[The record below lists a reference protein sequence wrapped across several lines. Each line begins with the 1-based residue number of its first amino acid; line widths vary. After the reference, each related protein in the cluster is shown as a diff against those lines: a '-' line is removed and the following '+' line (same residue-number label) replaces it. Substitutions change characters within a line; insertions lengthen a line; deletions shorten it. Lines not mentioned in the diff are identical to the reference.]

1 MRIVFRPLTEW
12 PGQLRTDAQRKDSPF
27 TASWTDTMDLLERE
41 ARLLGAREIV
51 LQIAIPDSQIRS
63 DGWPYARAKAAHPA
77 VTVVLPESNAGRVS
91 FSTDRY
97 NERGFHGYLSGWQAN
112 LRAIALSM
120 EALRAADRHGV
131 TQGRQY
137 AGFRELG
144 SGIAA
149 QAHVMTVE
157 DAARFLIAQ
166 GDLTDLEPDE
176 MPLAIRN
183 LIDYPDAR
191 VPFYRVAAKRLHPDA
206 GGDSALFQRL
216 QEAKRLLDEHAGTRQ

>member
-1 MRIVFRPLTEW
+1 MRTVCRPLTDW

-27 TASWTDTMDLLERE
+27 TASWTDTMELLERE

-51 LQIAIPDSQIRS
+51 LQLAIPDSQIRQ
-63 DGWPYARAKAAHPA
+63 DGWPYARAQASHPG
-77 VTVVLPESNAGRVS
+77 VTVVLPESDAGRVS

-97 NERGFHGYLSGWQAN
+97 NARHYTGYLAGWQAN

-144 SGIAA
+144 AGTPMPAGDTA
-149 QAHVMTVE
+149 MTVE
-157 DAARFLIAQ
+157 DAARFILERGGVPDMRPSDRGIRAVIAS
-166 GDLTDLEPDE
+166 PV
-176 MPLAIRN
+176 
-183 LIDYPDAR
+183 AR
-191 VPFYRVAAKRLHPDA
+191 EPFYRKAAKRLHPDA
-206 GGDSALFQRL
+206 GGDPALFQRL
-216 QEAKRLLDEHAGTRQ
+216 QEAKRVLDEHGGA